1 MSDSSAYFGIE
12 LQEIRKFCV
21 ICPVSDNTLF
31 TSLGKSKKYSGL
43 FAKIINYEK
52 VTIISTKNNFLV
64 GDIVLQL
71 KNTSCENIILFGSC
85 GGAGDVKISDKIIV
99 KKVFNF
105 ESFSEMLEMKRN
117 PDSYYPSASLV
128 GEYLLKNTK
137 LDIQHVKCA
146 TTSSLVLEKKYK
158 DWFSKNKINAIDMEC
173 SSVFS
178 ASCSINK
185 KAIAMFYVTDII
197 GVNEPFGNDVEQAQ
211 KSAILKARHAL
222 AKSICNFINDAQQH
236 FIY

>member
-105 ESFSEMLEMKRN
+105 ESFSEMLEMKRT
-117 PDSYYPSASLV
+117 PDAYYPSTMLFEEFLS
-128 GEYLLKNTK
+128 KNTK
-137 LDIQHVKCA
+137 NNLLQVKCA
-146 TTSSLVLEKKYK
+146 TTNSILLENVYT
-158 DWFSKNKINAIDMEC
+158 DWFDKNKVNAIDMEC
-173 SSVFS
+173 SLVFS
-178 ASCSINK
+178 AASSINK
-185 KAIAMFYVTDII
+185 KAIALLYVTDHITSSKLFD
-197 GVNEPFGNDVEQAQ
+197 NQMEESQ
-211 KSAILKARHAL
+211 KEKLLNARQSF
-222 AKSICNFINDAQQH
+222 AKSICDFINNG
-236 FIY
+236 